1 MMVRKQY
8 SESRVVIW
16 ALWAFG
22 VFLSWH
28 LHSMLA
34 VCLGFGFMG
43 VVCTLF
49 ALLSVSTR

>member
-1 MMVRKQY
+1 MFYKQY
-8 SESRVVIW
+8 FESGVVIW

-34 VCLGFGFMG
+34 VCLGFGFIG

-49 ALLSVSTR
+49 ALLLVSTR